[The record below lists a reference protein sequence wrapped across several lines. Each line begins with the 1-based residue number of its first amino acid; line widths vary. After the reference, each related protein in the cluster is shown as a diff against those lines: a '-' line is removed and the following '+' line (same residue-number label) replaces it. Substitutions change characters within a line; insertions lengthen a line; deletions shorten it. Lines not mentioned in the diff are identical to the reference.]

1 MVVTA
6 VRGAGIPLVVTLAG
20 GYAMRVED
28 TVAFFLAASAFFK
41 RASTRTRS

>member
-1 MVVTA
+1 VLTA

-28 TVAFFLAASAFFK
+28 TVDIHVATIEEA
-41 RASTRTRS
+41 TRSV